1 MTSELRPKFR
11 YDLPTAVTFLIFGVG
26 MGWMLAMLRIP
37 QSDRAAVLPFP
48 ARSRAS

>member
-11 YDLPTAVTFLIFGVG
+11 YDVPTAVTFLIFGVG

-37 QSDRAAVLPFP
+37 RSERAAVLPFP
-48 ARSRAS
+48 AQSRAS